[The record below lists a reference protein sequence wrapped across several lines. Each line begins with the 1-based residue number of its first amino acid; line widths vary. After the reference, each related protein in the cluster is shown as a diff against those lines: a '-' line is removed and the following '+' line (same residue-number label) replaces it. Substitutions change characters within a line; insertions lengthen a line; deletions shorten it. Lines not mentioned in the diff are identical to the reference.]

1 MPAQL
6 EIRIGQFSERGL
18 KPSNQ
23 DFHGLRL
30 PPERL
35 RKSKGIA
42 VAIADGVSSSDK
54 GAEAAEAC
62 VTGFLE
68 DYLCTPESWSVKQS
82 AERVLAALNTWLY
95 VQGGNGRDP
104 QRGRVSTL
112 STLVLKSTTA
122 HVIHVGDSRIYRLR
136 RGQME
141 QLTADHRVWM
151 SLSQHYLSRAMGAD
165 MHLQIDY
172 CRLPLEQGDIFV
184 FTTDGV
190 HDYFSDREIAG
201 LVLESQADLAKAAE
215 LIVRGALA
223 NSSPDN
229 ATCQVLRVES
239 LPSQDPDEVFQELT
253 ELPFPPALTEGM
265 IIDGYRVI
273 REIYASKRT
282 QLYLVLDLE
291 TGLRVVLKTPSVN
304 YEDDPAYIERFTLE
318 EWIGQRIHSPH
329 VEKVYKPTRRR
340 RFLYHVTE
348 YIEGATLRQWMR
360 DHPTPSLEVV
370 RGFVEQ
376 IAKGLRAFHRLEM
389 IHQDLK
395 PENIMLD
402 PAGTVKL
409 VDFGSA
415 KVAGIAEIATP
426 VAREQLLGTKNYAA
440 PEYLLGQM
448 GTQRSDI
455 YALGVI
461 AYELLTGQLPY
472 RVSSAEWQKKPDLRR
487 FSYRPLSSYRPDVP
501 LWVDGAVRKA
511 VQPDPAQRYEVPSEF
526 LYDLRHPNLRLCD
539 SARKPLIERNPTA
552 FWQGLSGILVLVIVY
567 LFYLLVHGF

>member
-6 EIRIGQFSERGL
+6 EVSIGQFSERGL
-18 KPSNQ
+18 KPSNE

-104 QRGRVSTL
+104 HRGRVNTL

-141 QLTADHRVWM
+141 QLTVDHRVWM

-165 MHLQIDY
+165 THLQIDY
-172 CRLPLEQGDIFV
+172 YRLPVDQGDIFV

-201 LVLESQADLAKAAE
+201 LVLESQADLGKAAE

-291 TGLRVVLKTPSVN
+291 TALRVVLKTPSVN

-318 EWIGQRIHSPH
+318 EWIGQRIDSPH
-329 VEKVYKPTRRR
+329 VEKMYKPTRRR

-360 DHPTPSLEVV
+360 DHPAPSLEVV
-370 RGFVEQ
+370 RGLVEQ

-402 PAGTVKL
+402 LAGTVKL

-415 KVAGIAEIATP
+415 KVAGVTEIATP
-426 VAREQLLGTKNYAA
+426 VVREQLLGTKNYVA
-440 PEYLLGQM
+440 PEYLLGQT

-472 RVSSAEWQKKPDLRR
+472 RVSSAEWQKKPDLGRLN
-487 FSYRPLSSYRPDVP
+487 YRAVTSSLPDVP
-501 LWVDGAVRKA
+501 PWVDGALRKA
-511 VQPDPAQRYEVPSEF
+511 VQPDPAGRYEALSEF
-526 LYDLRHPNLRLCD
+526 LYDLRHPNPGLCD
-539 SARKPLIERNPTA
+539 TVRKPLMERNPVA
-552 FWQGLSGILVLVIVY
+552 FWQGLSGILILVIVS
-567 LFYLLVHGF
+567 LCYLLVHGS

>member
-6 EIRIGQFSERGL
+6 EVSIGQFSERGL
-18 KPSNQ
+18 KPSNE

-42 VAIADGVSSSDK
+42 VAIADGVSSSDQ

-141 QLTADHRVWM
+141 QITVDHRVWM
-151 SLSQHYLSRAMGAD
+151 SLKQHYLSRAMGAD

-172 CRLPLEQGDIFV
+172 CRLPVEQEDIFV

-190 HDYFSDREIAG
+190 HDYFSDREIAS

-223 NSSPDN
+223 NGSPDN

-239 LPSQDPDEVFQELT
+239 LPSQDPDEVFHELT

-273 REIYASKRT
+273 REIHASKRT

-318 EWIGQRIHSPH
+318 EWIGHRIDSPH

-360 DHPTPSLEVV
+360 DHPWPSLEVV
-370 RGFVEQ
+370 RGLVEQ

-402 PAGTVKL
+402 LAGTVKL

-415 KVAGIAEIATP
+415 KVAGVAEIATP

-440 PEYLLGQM
+440 PEYLLGQT

-472 RVSSAEWQKKPDLRR
+472 HASIAEWQKKPDFRG
-487 FSYRPLSSYRPDVP
+487 FSYRPLTSFRPDVP
-501 LWVDGAVRKA
+501 QWVDGAVRKA
-511 VQPDPAQRYEVPSEF
+511 VQPDPAGRYEALSEL
-526 LYDLRHPNLRLCD
+526 LYDLRHPNPGLCG
-539 SARKPLIERNPTA
+539 SARKPLIERNPVA
-552 FWQGLSGILVLVIVY
+552 FWQGLSGILFLVIVF
-567 LFYLLVHGF
+567 LFYLSIHGS

>member
-1 MPAQL
+1 MLTQL

-35 RKSKGIA
+35 RKSKGITA
-42 VAIADGVSSSDK
+42 AIADGVSSSDK

-62 VTGFLE
+62 VMGFLE

-112 STLVLKSTTA
+112 SALILKSTTA

-141 QLTADHRVWM
+141 QLTVDHRVWM

-190 HDYFSDREIAG
+190 HDYFNDRQIAG

-239 LPSQDPDEVFQELT
+239 LPSQDPDEVFQELA
-253 ELPFPPALTEGM
+253 ELPFPPTLTEGM

-273 REIYASKRT
+273 REIYASKHT

-318 EWIGQRIHSPH
+318 EWIGQRIDSPH

-360 DHPTPSLEVV
+360 DHPAPSLEAA
-370 RGFVEQ
+370 RGIVEQ

-415 KVAGIAEIATP
+415 KVAGVAEIATP
-426 VAREQLLGTKNYAA
+426 VAREELLGTKNYAA
-440 PEYLLGQM
+440 PEYLLGQT

-472 RVSSAEWQKKPDLRR
+472 RVSSAEWQRKPDLRR
-487 FSYRPLSSYRPDVP
+487 FSYRPLTSFRSDVP
-501 LWVDGAVRKA
+501 QWVDGAVRKA
-511 VQPDPAQRYEVPSEF
+511 VQPDAARRYEALSEF
-526 LYDLRHPNLRLCD
+526 LYDLRHPNLRLCND
-539 SARKPLIERNPTA
+539 VRKPLIERDPVA
-552 FWQGLSGILVLVIVY
+552 FWQGLSGILFLVIVS
-567 LFYLLVHGF
+567 LFYLLVHGS

>member
-6 EIRIGQFSERGL
+6 EVSVGQFSERGL

-35 RKSKGIA
+35 LKSKGIA
-42 VAIADGVSSSDK
+42 AAIADGVSSSDK

-112 STLVLKSTTA
+112 SILVLKSTTA
-122 HVIHVGDSRIYRLR
+122 HVIHVGDSRIYRLH

-141 QLTADHRVWM
+141 QLTVDHRVWM

-172 CRLPLEQGDIFV
+172 CRLPVEQGDIFV

-201 LVLESQADLAKAAE
+201 LVLESQAELAKAAE

-239 LPSQDPDEVFQELT
+239 LPSQDPDEVFQEFT

-304 YEDDPAYIERFTLE
+304 FEDDPAYIERFTLE
-318 EWIGQRIHSPH
+318 EWIGQRIDSPH
-329 VEKVYKPTRRR
+329 VKKVYKPTRRR

-360 DHPTPSLEVV
+360 DHPAPSLEAV
-370 RGFVEQ
+370 RGLVEQ

-402 PAGTVKL
+402 HAGTVKL

-415 KVAGIAEIATP
+415 KIAGVAEIATP
-426 VAREQLLGTKNYAA
+426 VAREELLGTKNYAA
-440 PEYLLGQM
+440 PEYLLGQA
-448 GTQRSDI
+448 GSHRSDI

-487 FSYRPLSSYRPDVP
+487 FTYRSLTSFRSDVP
-501 LWVDGAVRKA
+501 PWVDGALRKA
-511 VQPDPAQRYEVPSEF
+511 VQPDPAGRYEALSEF
-526 LYDLRHPNLRLCD
+526 LYDLRHPNPRLGD
-539 SARKPLIERNPTA
+539 TVRKPLMERNPVA
-552 FWQGLSGILVLVIVY
+552 FWKGLSGILLLVVVF
-567 LFYLLVHGF
+567 LSYLLVHKP

>member
-18 KPSNQ
+18 KASNQ
-23 DFHGLRL
+23 DFYGLRL

-112 STLVLKSTTA
+112 SALVLKSTTA
-122 HVIHVGDSRIYRLR
+122 HVIHVGDSRIYRLH

-141 QLTADHRVWM
+141 QLTVDHRVWM

-165 MHLQIDY
+165 MYLQIDY
-172 CRLPLEQGDIFV
+172 WRRPVEQGDIFI

-201 LVLESQADLAKAAE
+201 LVLESQANLAKAAE

-223 NSSPDN
+223 KGSPDN
-229 ATCQVLRVES
+229 ATCQVLRVEN

-282 QLYLVLDLE
+282 QLYLALDME

-318 EWIGQRIHSPH
+318 EWIGQRIDSPH

-360 DHPTPSLEVV
+360 DHPAPSLEAV
-370 RGFVEQ
+370 RGLVEQ

-402 PAGTVKL
+402 LAGTVKL

-415 KVAGIAEIATP
+415 KVAGVAEIATP
-426 VAREQLLGTKNYAA
+426 VAREQLLGTKNYVA
-440 PEYLLGQM
+440 PEYLLGQLA
-448 GTQRSDI
+448 TQRSDI
-455 YALGVI
+455 YSLGVI

-472 RVSSAEWQKKPDLRR
+472 RVSFPEWEKKPDLRR
-487 FSYRPLSSYRPDVP
+487 FSYRPLTTFRPDVP
-501 LWVDGAVRKA
+501 LWIDGALRKA
-511 VQPDPAQRYEVPSEF
+511 VQPDPAGRYEALSEL
-526 LYDLRHPNLRLCD
+526 LYDLRHPNPKLCD
-539 SARKPLIERNPTA
+539 NGRSPLIERNPVA
-552 FWQGLSGILVLVIVY
+552 FWRGLSGMLFLLVIC
-567 LFYLLVHGF
+567 LFYLLTR

>member
-6 EIRIGQFSERGL
+6 EVSIGQFSDKGL
-18 KPSNQ
+18 KDANQ

-30 PPERL
+30 PPVRL
-35 RKSKGIA
+35 RKTKGIA
-42 VAIADGVSSSDK
+42 AAIADGVSSSDK

-68 DYLCTPESWSVKQS
+68 DYLSTPESWSVKQS
-82 AERVLAALNTWLY
+82 VERVLAALNTWLY

-112 STLVLKSTTA
+112 SALVLKSTTA

-136 RGQME
+136 SGQIE
-141 QLTADHRVWM
+141 QLTVDHRVWM
-151 SLSQHYLSRAMGAD
+151 SLNQHYLSRAMGAD
-165 MHLQIDY
+165 RHLQIDY
-172 CRLPLEQGDIFV
+172 CRLSIEPGDIFV

-190 HDYFSDREIAG
+190 HDYFSDREITG
-201 LVLESQADLAKAAE
+201 LVLESQGDLAKAAE

-239 LPSQDPDEVFQELT
+239 LPSQDADEVFQELT
-253 ELPFPPALTEGM
+253 ELPFPPALAEGM

-273 REIYASKRT
+273 REIYASKRA

-318 EWIGQRIHSPH
+318 EWIGQRIDSPH

-360 DHPTPSLEVV
+360 DHPSPSLEAV
-370 RGFVEQ
+370 RGIVEQ

-402 PAGTVKL
+402 LAGTVKL

-415 KVAGIAEIATP
+415 KVAGVAEIATP
-426 VAREQLLGTKNYAA
+426 VAREHLLGTKNYAA
-440 PEYLLGQM
+440 PEYLLGQT
-448 GTQRSDI
+448 GTHRSDI
-455 YALGVI
+455 YALGVT
-461 AYELLTGQLPY
+461 AYELLAGQLPY
-472 RVSSAEWQKKPDLRR
+472 RAAATDWYRKPDLGGL
-487 FSYRPLSSYRPDVP
+487 SYRPVTCFRPDVP
-501 LWVDGAVRKA
+501 PWVDSALRKA
-511 VQPDPAQRYEVPSEF
+511 VQPDPARRYEALSEF
-526 LYDLRHPNLRLCD
+526 LHDLRHPNPRLGD
-539 SARKPLIERNPTA
+539 NVRKPLMERNPLA
-552 FWQGLSGILVLVIVY
+552 FWQGLSGILFLVIVY
-567 LFYLLVHGF
+567 MFYLLVHRS